1 MGNDECLEHS
11 NWSLRQRK
19 MTARVFL
26 SLQAWTNMVLT
37 VLNQVLILS
46 DSAFL
51 TLQPALYPCLSQLSC
66 HVTDVRVRQA
76 LCEWLGRIGRLYDI
90 IL

>member
-1 MGNDECLEHS
+1 
-11 NWSLRQRK
+11 
-19 MTARVFL
+19 MTLLVFL

-51 TLQPALYPCLSQLSC
+51 ALQPALYPCLSQLSC